1 MMRMMYD
8 DDDDDD
14 LMMMMIYCRAHSLA
28 NGSSCMKKG
37 ISVDSLLEKI
47 PVNTD
52 TRVSTILR

>member
-1 MMRMMYD
+1 MMYD